1 MKLKEIFETYVDLNR
16 EYVSYINEVI
26 NKNFEGYS
34 EDEVMK
40 NLIKSKEK
48 FQELMAEVDKIES
61 EEEDGIFLKDV
72 KYGLVDALFLAIDL
86 YNFYYSKQL
95 ERFKMRGVNY
105 IRKGR
110 VTSFF

>member
-1 MKLKEIFETYVDLNR
+1 MSLNDIFNEYINVNG
-16 EYVSYINEVI
+16 EYVKFVNEI
-26 NKNFEGYS
+26 IDKNFEGYGK
-34 EDEVMK
+34 EEIM
-40 NLIKSKEK
+40 NTLIQSKQKFEK
-48 FQELMAEVDKIES
+48 LMEETNKIEV
-61 EEEDGIFLKDV
+61 EEENGIFLKDV
-72 KYGLVDALFLAIDL
+72 KYSVVDGLFLAIDL

>member
-1 MKLKEIFETYVDLNR
+1 
-16 EYVSYINEVI
+16 
-26 NKNFEGYS
+26 
-34 EDEVMK
+34 MK
-40 NLIKSKEK
+40 NLVKGKEK
-48 FQELMAEVDKIES
+48 FQELMNAVDKIEV
-61 EEEDGIFLKDV
+61 EEEDGLYLKDV
-72 KYGLVDALFLAIDL
+72 KYGLVDGLFLAIDL

>member
-1 MKLKEIFETYVDLNR
+1 MKLKEIFEAYVDLNR
-16 EYVSYINEVI
+16 EYVLYINEII
-26 NKNFEGYS
+26 NKNFEGHS
-34 EDEVMK
+34 EDEIMK
-40 NLIKSKEK
+40 NLIKGKEK
-48 FQELMAEVDKIES
+48 FQELMNEVDKIEV
-61 EEEDGIFLKDV
+61 EEEDGLYLKDV
-72 KYGLVDALFLAIDL
+72 KYGILDGLFLAIDL